1 LIGYLLDPDVCIHA
15 MRDRLPALRDR
26 FGREE
31 GRLAISVITLA
42 ELTFGSLKSSDPA
55 RNDARLAA
63 LVERLVVLPFE
74 SSAIPAYAAI
84 RLALERAGT
93 PIGPND
99 MLIAAQAMAAG
110 LVMVTGNRRE
120 FDRVPGLTVETWA
133 V

>member
-1 LIGYLLDPDVCIHA
+1 MIGYLLDTDVCVHA

-26 FGREE
+26 FSREE
-31 GRLAISVITLA
+31 GRLSISVITLA
-42 ELTFGSLKSSDPA
+42 ELAFGSLKSSDPA

-63 LVERLVVLPFE
+63 LVARLVVLPFDT
-74 SSAIPAYAAI
+74 SAINAYAAI

-99 MLIAAQAMAAG
+99 MLIAAQAKAAG